1 MNNFNEKQKELK
13 KLIYP
18 LVLATTIT
26 TSALGLVGCGKSY
39 SNSEERISEY
49 IEEDIKS
56 TFYIYKLNDN
66 TAIIFDAVD
75 YKIDNTFLTLKYHEK
90 DKLIDAIATGINN
103 VDAVYNITYLE
114 TIEIA
119 KDKVGEDG
127 IVMYAGEYF
136 EQLEERKEKNNVKK
150 RQLTQN

>member
-1 MNNFNEKQKELK
+1 MNNLNEKQKALK
-13 KLIYP
+13 KLIYQ

-26 TSALGLVGCGKSY
+26 TSAFGLVGCGKSY

-75 YKIDNTFLTLKYHEK
+75 DNIYSTFFDLKYHDK
-90 DKLIDAIATGINN
+90 DKLIKAIGTGCNN
-103 VDAVYNITYLE
+103 VDAVYDITYLE
-114 TIEIA
+114 TVEIA
-119 KDKVGEDG
+119 KDMLGEDG
-127 IVMYAGEYF
+127 IVMHAGEYF
-136 EQLEERKEKNNVKK
+136 EQLEERTEKK
-150 RQLTQN
+150 RQLTKN

>member
-1 MNNFNEKQKELK
+1 MNNFNENKKTLK
-13 KLIYP
+13 KLICP

-66 TAIIFDAVD
+66 TAIIFDAAQNLEGSFFKLM
-75 YKIDNTFLTLKYHEK
+75 YYNK
-90 DKLIDAIATGINN
+90 DKLIEAIGTRSNN
-103 VDAVYNITYLE
+103 VDAVYDITYLE

-119 KDKVGEDG
+119 KDMLGEDG

-136 EQLEERKEKNNVKK
+136 EQLGERKEENNVKK
-150 RQLTQN
+150 RQLTKN

>member
-1 MNNFNEKQKELK
+1 MNNFNENKKTLK
-13 KLIYP
+13 KLICP

-49 IEEDIKS
+49 IEDDIKS

-66 TAIIFDAVD
+66 TAIIFDAANSSHD
-75 YKIDNTFLTLKYHEK
+75 SFFTLKYHEK
-90 DKLIDAIATGINN
+90 DKLINAIGTGSNN
-103 VDAVYNITYLE
+103 VVVVYDITYLE
-114 TIEIA
+114 TVKIA
-119 KDKVGEDG
+119 KDMLGEDG

-136 EQLEERKEKNNVKK
+136 EQLEERKENNNVKK
-150 RQLTQN
+150 RQLTIN

>member
-1 MNNFNEKQKELK
+1 MNNFNEEQKALK

-49 IEEDIKS
+49 IEKDIKS

-66 TAIIFDAVD
+66 TAIIFDAVEGAHGT
-75 YKIDNTFLTLKYHEK
+75 YLTLKYHEK
-90 DKLIDAIATGINN
+90 NKLIDAIATGSNN
-103 VDAVYNITYLE
+103 VDAVYDTTYLE
-114 TIEIA
+114 TVEIA

-136 EQLEERKEKNNVKK
+136 EQLEERTDKNKVKK
-150 RQLTQN
+150 KQITKN